1 MPSVHISCA
10 GLMILRQHA
19 MYRAAREQ
27 RAILQEWRALKST
40 SKSPIETSSDDT
52 ATLQF
57 ALLVPYIH
65 TGANFM
71 YARPV

>member
-27 RAILQEWRALKST
+27 RAIIQEWRALKST
-40 SKSPIETSSDDT
+40 SKSLIETSSDDT
-52 ATLQF
+52 ANSTICF
-57 ALLVPYIH
+57 ISALH
-65 TGANFM
+65 THGG
-71 YARPV
+71 